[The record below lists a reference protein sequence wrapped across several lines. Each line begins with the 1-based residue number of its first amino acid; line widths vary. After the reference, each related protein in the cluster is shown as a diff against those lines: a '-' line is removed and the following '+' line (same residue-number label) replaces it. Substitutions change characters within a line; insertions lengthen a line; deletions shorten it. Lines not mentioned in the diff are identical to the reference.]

1 MMSRLDKGNALV
13 GSAATVVSTRNV
25 HVDTQR
31 TREHNACWTHN
42 THVDTHNVYVC
53 THNTHM

>member
-13 GSAATVVSTRNV
+13 GSAATVLSTRNV

-31 TREHNACWTHN
+31 TRGHNVRVDTQHTCGQN
-42 THVDTHNVYVC
+42 THVDTHSVYA
-53 THNTHM
+53 